1 MINSNTVLVTV
12 AAMTVGYAK
21 EFKEKK
27 MMKKFNK
34 ILNIIMG
41 SSIGVFLGH
50 FLYNF
55 VDYKENKLLYEIQSA
70 PWYTSSII
78 YGLVM
83 IFVITTVIIIKI
95 VLSIVV
101 KRKYTVLTNKAK
113 RK

>member
-21 EFKEKK
+21 EFKVKQ
-27 MMKKFNK
+27 MIKKFNK

-55 VDYKENKLLYEIQSA
+55 VIYRGNKLMYEIQSA

-83 IFVITTVIIIKI
+83 IFVIITGIIIKI

-101 KRKYTVLTNKAK
+101 KRKLTETKCE
-113 RK
+113 